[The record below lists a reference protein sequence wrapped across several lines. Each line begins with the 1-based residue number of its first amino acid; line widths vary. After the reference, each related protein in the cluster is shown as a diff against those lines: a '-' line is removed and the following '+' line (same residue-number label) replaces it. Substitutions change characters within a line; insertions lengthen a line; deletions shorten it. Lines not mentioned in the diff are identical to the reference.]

1 MVYYQMQEFYASH
14 LSMYLAYAI
23 SQSFYAKLKFDA
35 VFSIIQQEIK
45 VYVMMKPM
53 FGHRPKPKQFD
64 LPLRYYNPEE
74 DEKKTEKAIKFQT
87 HNRVQPKQFVRV
99 FFLFILLSLVVYL
112 IVVMTTVKEPES
124 YIRLL
129 QINYR

>member
-1 MVYYQMQEFYASH
+1 
-14 LSMYLAYAI
+14 
-23 SQSFYAKLKFDA
+23 
-35 VFSIIQQEIK
+35 
-45 VYVMMKPM
+45 MKPM

-74 DEKKTEKAIKFQT
+74 DEKRKKRIKFQS

-112 IVVMTTVKEPES
+112 IGV
-124 YIRLL
+124 L
-129 QINYR
+129 